1 MGGICICIC
10 TLYVWDLSQQ
20 DILCLDKIPHS
31 HAPAR
36 DKAQESALLCEI
48 INITEFWIK
57 YKS

>member
-1 MGGICICIC
+1 M
-10 TLYVWDLSQQ
+10 YVWDLSQQ

-36 DKAQESALLCEI
+36 DETQESSLLCKI
-48 INITEFWIK
+48 TNTTEFWIK